1 MNYRTP
7 PLAPASTFQPRPR
20 TVFSSGR
27 STSRPST
34 YSLAPL
40 PPLNSINNA
49 PGSRLAA
56 PDPCQFVSR
65 AAALLS
71 VVLSLSLSLL
81 HLRPEGRSGISVS
94 LRSIG
99 RSGSCGGWV
108 TEMRSQDSR
117 IDRLFSTIRS
127 IAIISRNSD
136 FSPILHPC
144 LWISSRVPSLL
155 AKFSNLTVKRR

>member
-40 PPLNSINNA
+40 PPLNSISNA

-71 VVLSLSLSLL
+71 VILSLSFSVLR
-81 HLRPEGRSGISVS
+81 LRPEERSGISVS

-108 TEMRSQDSR
+108 TETRSR
-117 IDRLFSTIRS
+117 RFEDRSNFFHRYELC
-127 IAIISRNSD
+127 ARNSD
-136 FSPILHPC
+136 FSPFYF
-144 LWISSRVPSLL
+144 RSL
-155 AKFSNLTVKRR
+155 